1 MSITSS
7 LSDFSIPEI
16 FQFLEKGQK
25 TGVLTLGALPE
36 YPTPLNAIYY
46 IWVYQ
51 GRIVAA
57 AHQLDHQGL
66 VKLIAEQ
73 MGVSQRVVTKLVQL
87 CPTDKPLGLSLKH
100 HGILSIEH
108 LKQLF
113 QNQVLQRVC
122 TLFELKE
129 GQFKFIPNAPIPT
142 KEMTGLS
149 ISATEATLRG
159 LRLLKNWD
167 NLHDKLPDPNS
178 GLASIMAGSPAYR
191 LYPLEEQVWERAQGT
206 VSLSAIA
213 KELNVP
219 VEQVQHVA
227 FTLMTVGLVEEV
239 PLLAGILPTQEIEPL
254 QAQLSKASEKQ
265 GITPSLLQNL
275 VGFLRSKGGNRQE
288 RNRNYISTHSSPTSL
303 PFLKREKETIQC

>member
-1 MSITSS
+1 M
-7 LSDFSIPEI
+7 
-16 FQFLEKGQK
+16 
-25 TGVLTLGALPE
+25 LTLGALPE
-36 YPTPLNAIYY
+36 DPTPLNAIYY

-57 AHQLDHQGL
+57 AHQLDHLGL

-113 QNQVLQRVC
+113 QSQVLQRVC
-122 TLFELKE
+122 ALFELKE

-149 ISATEATLRG
+149 ISTTEATLRG

-167 NLHDKLPDPNS
+167 NLHEKLPDPYS
-178 GLASIMAGSPAYR
+178 GLASIMAGSPPCR

-206 VSLSAIA
+206 VALAAIA

-219 VEQVQHVA
+219 VEQVQHIA
-227 FTLMTVGLVEEV
+227 FTLITIGLVEEV

-254 QAQLSKASEKQ
+254 PAQLSQTPEKYK
-265 GITPSLLQNL
+265 ITPSLLQNL
-275 VGFLRSKGGNRQE
+275 VGFLRSRGGNRQQPSW
-288 RNRNYISTHSSPTSL
+288 NYVSTHSSPTSL
-303 PFLKREKETIQC
+303 PFLKREQATIKC